1 MNLIILFKIFTCSIA
16 MSLPFNNNFNTLIYE
31 FIKNYKH
38 LNYGVLFLCSTE
50 IQNIPKTLS
59 SSNTYLLHNLTKYI
73 WSGNIMLKI
82 YNIDYKIELNLNA
95 SKSDSYYQFSSTMI
109 ESILTNNFD
118 FHHAVVLDL
127 SCDNSNMILHEVR
140 CYSFH
145 CFNWNQMS
153 EGVGAICT
161 LIIKCILFHFR
172 HSKRSIW
179 NLNMAIKS
187 IYIYVQFFIFQKLKV
202 LVSAG
207 KFNSN
212 H

>member
-145 CFNWNQMS
+145 CFN
-153 EGVGAICT
+153 
-161 LIIKCILFHFR
+161 
-172 HSKRSIW
+172 
-179 NLNMAIKS
+179 
-187 IYIYVQFFIFQKLKV
+187 
-202 LVSAG
+202 
-207 KFNSN
+207 
-212 H
+212 